1 MAESGQ
7 EPTTGELSRLIQ
19 RVEGRIGE
27 LSLEIRELAAE
38 WRAQIAAGALLN
50 QRVGHLE
57 SSQSDQEARLRL
69 VEQDL
74 AGRKESAEKSKR
86 ANMWI
91 ATAIAAAGL
100 ILGQV
105 VNLIGG

>member
-1 MAESGQ
+1 MADQ

-19 RVEGRIGE
+19 RVEGRIGD

-38 WRAQIAAGALLN
+38 WRAQIAAHALLG

-57 SSQSDQEARLRL
+57 TSQADQETRLRL

-74 AGRKESAEKSKR
+74 AGRKEAAEKSRR

-91 ATAIAAAGL
+91 ATAITVAGL
-100 ILGQV
+100 VVTLVFNLLGK
-105 VNLIGG
+105 

>member
-1 MAESGQ
+1 MADNGQ

-27 LSLEIRELAAE
+27 LSLEIRDLAAE

-57 SSQSDQEARLRL
+57 SSRGDQEARLRL

-86 ANMWI
+86 TNMWI
-91 ATAIAAAGL
+91 ATAITVAGL
-100 ILGQV
+100 IVTLVFNLLGK
-105 VNLIGG
+105 